1 MVDIMDSNNSCLHE
15 KTVSM
20 LGTLPFEQV
29 CLQMM
34 KWTLWVKKTANAA
47 IYGDTGRYPLSIVC
61 SKQLI
66 DYFQRVTA
74 TKDNSDILDIVKDAV
89 IEQKT
94 LGLDW
99 FTRTES
105 VIKKYKESVD
115 ASSKAEVMT
124 SKLLGKSVRS
134 KMQGKF
140 VELLNIERRK
150 NRRLE
155 FYNLIKSQYKE
166 EDYLKLT

>member
-1 MVDIMDSNNSCLHE
+1 
-15 KTVSM
+15 
-20 LGTLPFEQV
+20 
-29 CLQMM
+29 MM
-34 KWTLWVKKTANAA
+34 KWILGVNKKTANAA
-47 IYGDTGRYPLSIVC
+47 IYGDTGRYPLSILC

-74 TKDNSDILDIVKDAV
+74 TKDNSDILAIVKDAV

-134 KMQGKF
+134 KMQDKF
-140 VELLNIERRK
+140 VSCGISNVEKTASSN
-150 NRRLE
+150 
-155 FYNLIKSQYKE
+155 S
-166 EDYLKLT
+166 TT

>member
-1 MVDIMDSNNSCLHE
+1 
-15 KTVSM
+15 
-20 LGTLPFEQV
+20 
-29 CLQMM
+29 M
-34 KWTLWVKKTANAA
+34 KWVLGVNKKTASAA

-74 TKDNSDILDIVKDAV
+74 TKDNSDILAIVKDAV

-105 VIKKYKESVD
+105 D
-115 ASSKAEVMT
+115 T
-124 SKLLGKSVRS
+124 
-134 KMQGKF
+134 
-140 VELLNIERRK
+140 
-150 NRRLE
+150 
-155 FYNLIKSQYKE
+155 KSQSMQARKQ
-166 EDYLKLT
+166 K